1 MTNHRYCGKHVFLF
15 SREQEQSQVKNEINK
30 KIERRKIRRRKIQED
45 KKNDEELKGMISLE
59 WN

>member
-1 MTNHRYCGKHVFLF
+1 MFLF

-30 KIERRKIRRRKIQED
+30 KIERRKIRRRRKIQED